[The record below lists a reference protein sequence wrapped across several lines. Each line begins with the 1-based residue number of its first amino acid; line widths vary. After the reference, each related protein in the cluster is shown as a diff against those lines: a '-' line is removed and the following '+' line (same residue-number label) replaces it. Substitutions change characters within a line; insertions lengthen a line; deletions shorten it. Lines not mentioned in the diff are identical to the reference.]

1 MAPSRPPLPGIQI
14 LDELGRGAH
23 SVVYRGVQDG
33 TPCAVKLPSVKAR
46 WTRWIYREAVALARV
61 KHRALPAVLEVGDVD
76 GLPYLV
82 MELVRGETLAS
93 RMQTERLEESVC
105 VALLNE
111 LLDALSAVHDAG
123 LVHRDVKPRN
133 IIVESETN
141 ALKLVDFGFATPIE
155 RLGREDAAGTAAYAA
170 PEQLVMPGRVD
181 GRTDLFAVGRVV
193 LECLTGRP
201 LSTQV
206 GYGPLGAA
214 ARLELISAA
223 VSVGLAEI
231 VAGLLQHDPE
241 DRYADARAVKADL
254 QRMARGE
261 PLLGPEGSEVDRRA
275 IPLVARDGELEQIVE
290 FVGGGR
296 AGPRAARGDSDVLP
310 RGRGVVVVAG
320 KRGAGKTRLLSSVAG
335 RVRELGH
342 VIEVKCVRD
351 DAPLSSLRRILE
363 AHVGSTRPRRRQ
375 AAADDDF
382 LASLGALARVAT
394 LIAPSLDSTNATS
407 VSGQSVPPSNAAAE
421 TLSEGAAE
429 ILLRLAAKRPL
440 YLFID
445 DIQWMDPASADALMR
460 VAHRLV
466 EASVVLVLGSR
477 SAGVEALA
485 ERFAAAQPKSS
496 LVVEL
501 GALTEAQVGAIVAA
515 HLGESTVSEAL
526 VRRVHAMADGTVLG
540 VLEVLGAFLDAGAV
554 RPHSRA
560 WLFDVARADRVVL
573 PSGALAL
580 LGRRLGELPVA
591 TQRVLEAAAVIGTA
605 FEDELLGRV
614 VELPLDD
621 LGFGMA
627 AARRAGLV
635 EPEGDGTHRFVHD
648 SLREMLLE
656 GIEGPTLKRLHQ
668 RVAEALASERSSSVD
683 ALCAIALHFVNG
695 EIEKDPSRA
704 LDACRAAARAALERF
719 SNETALEYLE
729 HARKAAAR
737 AGRRLE
743 SQHHRAVGEA
753 QLRLGMLDESLAA
766 FELALECS
774 AEPKVRASL
783 LGRLAWVHQTRAE
796 PERASELLERAFLAL
811 GVRMPV
817 GTVGSAARTALGV
830 AGAKARRRLNRS
842 DSGPARDEIE
852 LLSGLHYQNA
862 RLGLEYGEP
871 LRFVQSS
878 VEALELSKQ
887 GTSARAT
894 ARARALHGVVMTTMR
909 LRDAGARDF
918 ARAEALASEQDDPV
932 TTVFCLQLRSVAAIF
947 AGELDLAMDL
957 ARECV
962 DIFGPWLELSEYCY
976 HIANV
981 ELIQASR
988 GRSLEAWSWLE
999 RALDRLRRSNTR
1011 PAVAEYLIHRAR
1023 ATMAALGHEPNNDWL
1038 AQQFAAVSPT
1048 KSAQGFHRL
1057 LSWGPRA
1064 RWYVERGDLGEEFE
1078 ALVNAFEAEGHEPR
1092 SVHPV
1097 VSEFYVALAHARL
1110 HQAFRAGALE
1120 RDRSVAALRRATAD
1134 LALVAKLPVLRAH
1147 LLLAEGCIAW
1157 FEGNERKA
1165 NKALGEAEALADEQS
1180 CPWVLYGVARARA
1193 HKLRA
1198 EGRGDAARDQARIA
1212 ATLATEHGAVHRA
1225 RWIREEFSLPAPV
1238 QDVTSVERSTSSRR
1252 SSRTNRQLAALIQ
1265 VAQAPRRDLKAEQQ
1279 AGRILD
1285 ELMSS
1290 ISAARAAIWF
1300 QPEPNASGTAV
1311 FRHRGSDLSVSVGAD
1326 SPRGALLRLVHKS
1339 GEAWPPIDG
1348 GNRAVAVGEHA
1359 FDPTRVI
1366 AVPLTLYEKPVGAL
1380 CIERL
1385 DDDPP
1390 FALDDR
1396 SLLVLLSHQVPIT
1409 LEIARLLFEREQLH
1423 TSLQQAKKMEAMG
1436 QLAGGLAHDFN
1447 NMLAAMKVALSAARE
1462 RASLDAELTIELD
1475 IISQATTRAAQLT
1488 SQLLSFSRHQPVPVA
1503 VHDVNQLISTL
1514 EPMLRRVVGSKV
1526 VVSTD
1531 LSPAVDAVEVDQGSF
1546 DQALVNLLIN
1556 ARDAMP
1562 SGGTL
1567 KITTRNVVL
1576 GETVA
1581 QRNSLPPGP
1590 YVEVEVADTGEGM
1603 SAETVS
1609 RIFEP
1614 FFTTKPSG
1622 SGSGLGLAMV
1632 YAFAR
1637 NCGGSIDVSSEV
1649 GQGTQFRLYLKR
1661 IERKRTSRP
1670 VRPLTASVTPPT
1682 VIKHEGP
1689 DTILVVDDDDL
1700 VRRSIAKILE
1710 RHGYRVVAA
1719 NGSTEAL
1726 NVAREEGARIG
1737 LVILDV
1743 LMPGVTGPELGRRLY
1758 DLNLSA
1764 KLLFV
1769 SGFSPESIPLEE
1781 AHVAAEMLLQK
1792 PFSQTALL
1800 ERVRQLMHH

>member
-1 MAPSRPPLPGIQI
+1 MAPSSPRLPGIHI

-23 SVVYRGVQDG
+23 SVVYRAVQDG
-33 TPCAVKLPSVKAR
+33 TACAVKLPSVKAR

-61 KHRALPAVLEVGDVD
+61 KHRALPAVLEVGDID

-82 MELVRGETLAS
+82 MELVRGETLAA
-93 RMQTERLEESVC
+93 RMQTERLEEGVC
-105 VALLNE
+105 VALLSE

-133 IIVESETN
+133 IIIESGTN

-181 GRTDLFAVGRVV
+181 GRTDLFAVGRVL
-193 LECLTGRP
+193 LECLTGKP
-201 LSTQV
+201 LSTRT
-206 GYGPLGAA
+206 GFGPFGAD
-214 ARLELISAA
+214 ARLELIASA

-231 VAGLLQHDPE
+231 VAGLLEHDPE
-241 DRYADARAVKADL
+241 DRYSEARAVKADL
-254 QRMARGE
+254 ERMARGE
-261 PLLGPEGSEVDRRA
+261 PLLGPAGYEIDRRA
-275 IPLVARDGELEQIVE
+275 IPLVARDVELEQVVD
-290 FVGGGR
+290 FLGGAADRR
-296 AGPRAARGDSDVLP
+296 ARRGEAESLP
-310 RGRGVVVVAG
+310 RDRGVVVVSG
-320 KRGAGKTRLLSSVAG
+320 KRGSGKTRLLSFVAG
-335 RVRELGH
+335 RVRELGE
-342 VIEVKCVRD
+342 VIEVRCTRN
-351 DAPLSSLRRILE
+351 DAPLASLRRILE
-363 AHVGSTRPRRRQ
+363 AHVGVTKRRSRGLG
-375 AAADDDF
+375 ADDDF
-382 LASLGALARVAT
+382 LAGLGKLAPVAT
-394 LIAPSLDSTNATS
+394 LIAPSLGAAK
-407 VSGQSVPPSNAAAE
+407 SGELSSRSVPPSNAAGE

-429 ILLRLAAKRPL
+429 ILLGLAASRPL

-445 DIQWMDPASADALMR
+445 DVQWMDPASADALMR
-460 VAHRLV
+460 VAHRIG
-466 EASVVLVLGSR
+466 EAPVVLLLGAR
-477 SAGVEALA
+477 SDGVEELSA
-485 ERFAAAQPKSS
+485 RFAAAQPKRS
-496 LVVEL
+496 LAVDL
-501 GALTEAQVGAIVAA
+501 GPLTETQVGALVAS
-515 HLGESTVSEAL
+515 HLGEPAVSEAL
-526 VRRVHAMADGTVLG
+526 VRRVNAMADGTVLG

-573 PSGALAL
+573 PSGSLAL
-580 LGRRLGELPVA
+580 LGRRLGELPAA

-605 FEDELLGRV
+605 FEDQLLGDV
-614 VELPLDD
+614 VELSVDD

-635 EPEGDGTHRFVHD
+635 EPEGDGGHRFVHD
-648 SLREMLLE
+648 SLREMLLD
-656 GIEGPTLKRLHQ
+656 GIDAATLKKLHQ
-668 RVAEALASERSSSVD
+668 RVAESLASEGAANVD
-683 ALCAIALHFVNG
+683 ALCAIALHFVAG
-695 EIEKDPSRA
+695 EIERDPSRA

-729 HARKAAAR
+729 HARSAAAR
-737 AGRRLE
+737 AQTRLDAG
-743 SQHHRAVGEA
+743 HHRAVGEA
-753 QLRLGMLDESLAA
+753 QLRLGRLDESLAA
-766 FELALECS
+766 FEAALECS
-774 AEPKVRASL
+774 ADPKERATL
-783 LGRLAWVHQTRAE
+783 LGRLAWVYQTRAE
-796 PERASELLERAFLAL
+796 PARASEMLERAFLAL

-817 GTVGSAARTALGV
+817 GTVGSAARTAIAV
-830 AGAKARRRLNRS
+830 AGAKARRFVERS
-842 DSGPARDEIE
+842 ARKLARDEIE

-871 LRFVQSS
+871 LRLVQSS
-878 VEALELSKQ
+878 AEAVELSKQ
-887 GTSARAT
+887 GASARAT
-894 ARARALHGVVMTTMR
+894 ARARAIHGFVLKALR
-909 LRDAGARDF
+909 LRDASAREF
-918 ARAEALASEQDDPV
+918 ASAEAIATEQYDPV
-932 TTVFCLQLRSVAAIF
+932 TTVFCLQLRSSAALF
-947 AGELDLAMDL
+947 AGELDLGMTL

-962 DIFGPWLELSEYCY
+962 DIFGPWLELNEFCY

-981 ELIQASR
+981 ETIQSGR
-988 GRSLEAWSWLE
+988 GRALEAWSWLE
-999 RALDRLRRSNTR
+999 RGLDRLRRSKTR
-1011 PAVAEYLIHRAR
+1011 PAVAEYLLHRAR
-1023 ATMAALGHEPNNDWL
+1023 AVLAALGREPNSEWL
-1038 AQQFAAVSPT
+1038 AAQLQAVSPT
-1048 KSAQGFHRL
+1048 TSGQGFHRL
-1057 LSWGPRA
+1057 MSWGPRA
-1064 RWYVERGDLGEEFE
+1064 RWYVERGDLGGDFE
-1078 ALVNAFEAEGHEPR
+1078 DLVRAFESEGHDAR

-1097 VSEFYVALAHARL
+1097 VCEYYVALVHARMF
-1110 HQAFRAGALE
+1110 QALRASALE
-1120 RDRSVAALRRATAD
+1120 RDRFTASLRRAMSD
-1134 LALVAKLPVLRAH
+1134 LRAMARIPVLRAH
-1147 LLLAEGCIAW
+1147 LLLAEGCLAW
-1157 FEGNERKA
+1157 LEGSDRKA
-1165 NKALGEAEALADEQS
+1165 DKALAEAETLADHQS
-1180 CPWVLYGVARARA
+1180 CPWVLYGVARTRA
-1193 HKLRA
+1193 HRLRA
-1198 EGRGDAARDQARIA
+1198 AGRGDAARDQARIA
-1212 ATLATEHGAVHRA
+1212 ETLALEHGAVHRA
-1225 RWIREEFSLPAPV
+1225 LWVREEFALPQPV
-1238 QDVTSVERSTSSRR
+1238 PEVTALERSTSSRR
-1252 SSRTNRQLAALIQ
+1252 SSRTNRQLAALLH

-1290 ISAARAAIWF
+1290 INAARAAIWF
-1300 QPEPNASGTAV
+1300 QPEPNTTGTAV

-1326 SPRGALLRLVHKS
+1326 SPRGALLRAVHQS
-1339 GEAWPPIDG
+1339 GEPWPPIDG
-1348 GNRAVAVGEHA
+1348 ASPASGDHP

-1366 AVPLTLYEKPVGAL
+1366 AVPLNLYDKPVGAL
-1380 CIERL
+1380 CIERT
-1385 DDDPP
+1385 DEAPP
-1390 FALDDR
+1390 FVLDDR

-1409 LEIARLLFEREQLH
+1409 LEIARLLFEREQLT

-1526 VVSTD
+1526 IVSTD

-1562 SGGTL
+1562 SGGAL
-1567 KITTRNVVL
+1567 KIMTRNVVL
-1576 GETVA
+1576 GEAEA
-1581 QRNSLPPGP
+1581 QRNSLAPGA

-1603 SAETVS
+1603 SAETLS

-1649 GQGTQFRLYLKR
+1649 GHGTKFRLYLKR
-1661 IERKRTSRP
+1661 VERRRPSRP
-1670 VRPLTASVTPPT
+1670 VRPSPSVAAPPIVT
-1682 VIKHEGP
+1682 HEGP

-1719 NGSTEAL
+1719 SGSNEAL
-1726 NVAREEGARIG
+1726 DVAREQGARIG

-1769 SGFSPESIPLEE
+1769 SGFSPESIPIEE
-1781 AHVAAEMLLQK
+1781 AHVASEMLLQK